1 MRITLVL
8 FIFLPFVSFAQ
19 SVGIKDIPV
28 DETTTIEVKKGGSA
42 SREFEVVSS
51 ENDIEG
57 DAAPLLKEARNNWK
71 KSCADWKQE
80 VKDLN
85 KENHVISMSCGAME
99 CATVAME
106 STCRSK
112 AQAKIK
118 VRVK

>member
-1 MRITLVL
+1 MRFTLVL
-8 FIFLPFVSFAQ
+8 LIFLPFVSFAQ

-28 DETTTIEVKKGGSA
+28 QEGTTIEIKKGNVTNK
-42 SREFEVVSS
+42 EFEIVSS
-51 ENDIEG
+51 QDDIEG
-57 DAAPLLKEARNNWK
+57 DPAPLLKEARNNWK

-80 VKDLN
+80 LKDLN
-85 KENHVISMSCGAME
+85 KENHVISVSCGSME

>member
-1 MRITLVL
+1 MRLTLVL
-8 FIFLPFVSFAQ
+8 FIFLPFVSWAQ
-19 SVGIKDIPV
+19 SVGIKDIPA
-28 DETTTIEVKKGGSA
+28 EESTTIEIKKGTSGNK
-42 SREFEVVSS
+42 EFEIVSS
-51 ENDIEG
+51 QNDIEG

-71 KSCADWKQE
+71 KACADWKQE
-80 VKDLN
+80 IKDLN

-99 CATVAME
+99 CSTVAME